1 MEEKIIINA
10 EDSVLGRLA
19 SFAAKQALQGNEIM
33 VLNCEK
39 AIISGK
45 KKSVLEQYRK
55 KIFRKRG
62 TTIQSIQKTPESIM
76 RRAIRGMLPWK
87 KTHGKEAFRKI
98 KCFQGIPEEYKE
110 KKMQMLER
118 KEIEGITLKELCRI
132 L

>member
-1 MEEKIIINA
+1 MEKIFVNA

-19 SFAAKQALQGNEIM
+19 SFAAKQALQGNEIII
-33 VLNCEK
+33 LNCEK

-62 TTIQSIQKTPESIM
+62 TTIQSLPKTPEGIM

-87 KTHGKEAFRKI
+87 KTHGKEAFKKI

-110 KKMQMLER
+110 KKMQILER